1 MAVDYGVLI
10 AYAVGI
16 IFLLIIGRLFLVPM
30 RFILKLVYNALIG
43 GIVLVIINYL
53 GGYFGFHL
61 PFNILTAFLVGFLG
75 LPGIILLILL
85 NYIFL

>member
-30 RFILKLVYNALIG
+30 RFILKLIYNALIG
-43 GIVLVIINYL
+43 GIVLVIINYF